1 MMAYNY
7 NAPYGGMNGYPQP
20 QFYQQGNAPADM
32 LNQYKM
38 PYQQPQ
44 PIQMPIPPVPPA
56 TTTNDIIWVQ
66 GEEGAKAYLVAPN
79 NTVTL
84 WDSENQSIYIKSADA
99 SGIPSMRVLDWT
111 ERHATPKEEKP
122 HECKCGGKFVK
133 IDDFNELKAR
143 FESLVARFEDLSAAK
158 KTKTAKAKE
167 ENENG

>member
-1 MMAYNY
+1 MAYNY
-7 NAPYGGMNGYPQP
+7 NAPYGSMNGYQQP
-20 QFYQQGNAPADM
+20 QFYQQGNAPVDM

-38 PYQQPQ
+38 PYQQTQQQ
-44 PIQMPIPPVPPA
+44 PILSA
-56 TTTNDIIWVQ
+56 TSSPIIWVLD
-66 GEEGAKAYLVAPN
+66 EVEATSYPVAPN

-84 WDSENQSIYIKSADA
+84 WDKNQQTIYIKSADA

-111 ERHATPKEEKP
+111 ERNATPKEEKP

-143 FESLVARFEDLSAAK
+143 FESLVVRFEDFSATK
-158 KTKTAKAKE
+158 KTKTTKSKE